1 MREVFLKDK
10 IQGTDTSRRGGVS
23 SSSCGPMGIT
33 ENEIEIGNDC
43 NASIE
48 MLALCALIDEIVEY
62 LKLSDSSLAKLILHK
77 YLSEIDRLSRLNSE
91 IAVKCQ
97 QPSQVIMESTDQST

>member
-1 MREVFLKDK
+1 MREVYLREKT
-10 IQGTDTSRRGGVS
+10 QGHDSSRRGGVS

-77 YLSEIDRLSRLNSE
+77 YLSEINRLSRLNAE

-97 QPSQVIMESTDQST
+97 SQSQVIMESTDQST